1 MRRVL
6 VFPLASAAFAVLL
19 MIVSV
24 PAVNAGSNG
33 HHSHSLRF
41 GPTPRSYDGSE
52 SPFAYS
58 NCLPWDPKL
67 RTWVWVC
74 GPPYPPGIPVIH
86 S

>member
-1 MRRVL
+1 MRRVVL
-6 VFPLASAAFAVLL
+6 FPLASAAFAVLPML
-19 MIVSV
+19 FPISV
-24 PAVNAGSNG
+24 VNAGSSG
-33 HHSHSLRF
+33 RHSIHY
-41 GPTPRSYDGSE
+41 GPTPRSYDGSQ